1 MTPPTAR
8 IKEIIMLV
16 KADFIMFSL
25 PKKFYNKALVFTHM
39 LSFIY

>member
-1 MTPPTAR
+1 
-8 IKEIIMLV
+8 MLV

-39 LSFIY
+39 LSFIYLFIYLLELLFN